1 MWVSPQCSPNPL
13 ELWLHNPR
21 IPGKRTNW
29 GSPFPNPSAETVLAS
44 VSPLRVLKAASYP
57 LAGNESQNTVLER
70 CGPAPV
76 STGFSILWPLSLS
89 HSLTGDWGQGCR
101 GPGGTT
107 HKALHLGTPIAV
119 IPCHECKTEGKGPL
133 SPVPCSLYRAS
144 CHTSCGARCRKL
156 TCARFLTSFS

>member
-1 MWVSPQCSPNPL
+1 MGVPSVLPKPTGAVAAQSKDSWEEDKL
-13 ELWLHNPR
+13 
-21 IPGKRTNW
+21 

-57 LAGNESQNTVLER
+57 LAGNESQNPVLER

-156 TCARFLTSFS
+156 TCACFLTSFS